1 MTDPVIFKIE
11 DCQLRLALVDTSA
24 VGYQAG
30 WQAPGG
36 ANLSDVTVA
45 DYDALTALYSC
56 QVTSAALTASP
67 QVTNE
72 TVPATGCAPAKTIP
86 TVGETSFS
94 LDVSYLQDLNVA
106 QGIAKYLFEHDTKE
120 AYFFLG
126 FSGTTD
132 PPKAIGR
139 VRLVVGNLGGGMR
152 ALLSSDVSF
161 PCSMKPDF
169 EFGTSADSDIV
180 PGSLP
185 YKGAAVPGDI
195 FAAEPTITAESEFAE
210 LAALGYVAV
219 PATAWTTGQKI
230 TIGTFNFNWSGS
242 AWAAGAHA

>member
-11 DCQLRLALVDTSA
+11 NCQLRIALVDTSA

-36 ANLSDVTVA
+36 ATLAQVTVE

-56 QVTSAALTASP
+56 QVTSAALVASP

-86 TVGETSFS
+86 VVGETSYA
-94 LDVSYLQDLNVA
+94 LAVSYLQDLNVA
-106 QGIAKYLFEHDTKE
+106 QGISKYLFQHDTKE
-120 AYFFLG
+120 AYFFIG
-126 FSGTTD
+126 FAGTTD

-139 VRLVVGNLGGGMR
+139 VRLVSGNLGGAMR
-152 ALLSSDVSF
+152 ALLSSDVSL
-161 PCSMKPDF
+161 PASMKPDF
-169 EFGTSADSDIV
+169 EFGNADDSEVV
-180 PGSLP
+180 PGALP
-185 YKGAAVPGDI
+185 YKGAAAPGDI

-219 PATAWTTGQKI
+219 PATAWTSGQKI
-230 TIGTFNFNWSGS
+230 TIGTFNFNWSGA